1 MPLLNVENARE
12 NVRRYAWAQAIV
24 EGWKNEVDYLIR
36 QDREFVDAMVS
47 ELTPWP
53 EYGQNCPVCVNRLSS
68 MGETGIYDWDPTDPD
83 RLICRY
89 CKTEYPNEDYPET
102 GSVTAPGMNQTFAFY
117 LTDAERAH
125 PEDRSGEH
133 AFKWVRTPVHTSW
146 SGVIRAKKCRWCWEQ
161 MLPLAKLYALT
172 GDVRYARWSAW
183 IMDCMARRY
192 PNWLFHSYDGTV
204 ADCPPAEAAVSMGRF
219 PPAGRFPPETIIS
232 AFEGRH
238 RVGDHAVL
246 NNGFWGA
253 GRVGC
258 SGSDGWYIL
267 RVVMAYDLIRS
278 ARDADGSL
286 VITPEM
292 DRRIVDDLILAGC
305 ADTENW
311 NDINNK
317 CGPGRALSAAVGI
330 LFNKPESVRRAIQ
343 GFEALMDDAFHF
355 DGFCTE
361 SPSYSSMHLNQLREI
376 PELLNG
382 YSDPEGY
389 VPKSGSVLKDL
400 DPFQH
405 FDRYRLALES
415 MVRMLD
421 PNLEEPVI
429 GDSREGSSVDPIYA
443 EVLAARYGSR
453 YAGLLEK
460 SQGAPLSEKGTE
472 YALWNRDPDLK
483 ADEDAR
489 LPHRTEWFPGWHVG
503 VLRGGNPGGHTAFYL
518 NGYAYGG
525 HRHADTLG
533 IIYVSNGK
541 EMAADRGYIWDDPR
555 NAWTGST
562 LAHNIVT
569 VDGQNQAR
577 VNKPSALELFG
588 YGAGIEIVQ
597 ASASPYEQCDSYRR
611 TCVLVQVPG
620 DQTYAVDIFRVDG
633 GSLHQYGFHSNGR
646 LSGISG
652 ADPMPVDEHI
662 EWLDNIRADR
672 PRAPFTATWDNQGV
686 RIDLTLLNPIHRL
699 LLVDAPGWRSDLGED
714 LNAPPVQQVLAERGD
729 DSHLTSR
736 YAAVIS
742 PYVDRSPV
750 LSSRLL
756 LDDPDTG
763 AMAVAVCREGCTD
776 YILSAPEGGAHN
788 IGPLSVTGQFAFA
801 SVDDGG
807 ALLRAYLLRGTEL
820 KCNGLALT
828 PDRSEVS
835 LEVARVSDRTYTL
848 HNAVPDPETLPGAYL
863 LCGDTGY
870 EIEDATEVSI
880 TVRDYP
886 ATECGTVTLLKAA
899 EYVKDD

>member
-1 MPLLNVENARE
+1 MPLLNVDNARE
-12 NVRRYAWAQAIV
+12 NLRHHSWAQAIV
-24 EGWKNEVDYLIR
+24 EGWKKEVDYLIR
-36 QDREFVDAMVS
+36 QDREFVEAMMP

-53 EYGQNCPVCVNRLSS
+53 EYGQNCPACVDRLSS

-83 RLICRY
+83 RLVCRY
-89 CKTEYPNEDYPET
+89 CNTEYPNADYPET
-102 GSVTAPGMNQTFAFY
+102 GSVTAPRMNQTFTFY

-125 PEDRSGEH
+125 PEDRSGKH

-146 SGVIRAKKCRWCWEQ
+146 TGVIRAKKSRWCFEK

-172 GDVRYARWSAW
+172 GDVRYAQWSAW

-204 ADCPPAEAAVSMGRF
+204 ADCPPAEAAASMGKY
-219 PPAGRFPPETIIS
+219 PPAGRFPAETIIT
-232 AFEGRH
+232 AFDGRH

-253 GRVGC
+253 GRIGC
-258 SGSDGWYIL
+258 SGSDGRYIL
-267 RVVMAYDLIRS
+267 SVTLAYEVVGS
-278 ARDADGSL
+278 ARHADGSP
-286 VITPEM
+286 VVTPEM

-330 LFNKPESVRRAIQ
+330 LFGKPESVRRAIE
-343 GFEALMDDAFHF
+343 GFEALMEDAFHF

-361 SPSYSSMHLNQLREI
+361 SPSYSSMHLNQLQDI

-382 YSDPEGY
+382 YSDPDGY
-389 VPKSGSVLKDL
+389 DPKTGAAIRSL

-429 GDSREGSSVDPIYA
+429 GDSREGRSIEPIYA
-443 EVLAARYGSR
+443 EILAAHYGSR

-460 SQGAPLSEKGTE
+460 SQGAPLSERGEE
-472 YALWNRDPDLK
+472 YALWHRDPDLRVD
-483 ADEDAR
+483 DETG
-489 LPHRTEWFPGWHVG
+489 LPLHSEWFPGWHVG
-503 VLRGGNPGGHTAFYL
+503 VLRAGNPAGHTAFYL

-525 HRHADTLG
+525 HRHRDTLG
-533 IIYVSNGK
+533 IIYIAHGR

-569 VDGQNQAR
+569 VDGRNQAGD
-577 VNKPSALELFG
+577 NKPAALELFG
-588 YGAGIEIVQ
+588 TGAGVEVVQ
-597 ASASPYEQCDSYRR
+597 ASAAPYEQCDLYRR

-620 DQTYAVDIFRVDG
+620 DQTYVVDLFRVRG

-646 LSGISG
+646 LTGISG
-652 ADPMPVDEHI
+652 ADLKPADESI
-662 EWLDNIRADR
+662 EWLANVRADR
-672 PRAPFTATWDNQGV
+672 PQGPFRATWEHHDV
-686 RIDLTLLNPIHRL
+686 RVDLTLLNPIHRL
-699 LLVDAPGWRSDLGED
+699 LLADAPGWRSDLGEE
-714 LNAPPVQQVLAERGD
+714 LNAPPVQQIMAERSD
-729 DSHLTSR
+729 DRQLTSQ

-742 PYVDRSPV
+742 PFVDRSPV
-750 LSSRLL
+750 QCSRLL
-756 LDDPDTG
+756 VDDPDTG
-763 AMAVAVCREGCTD
+763 AMAVAVRRQGCTD
-776 YILSAPEGGAHN
+776 FIISAPEGGVHH
-788 IGPLSVTGQFAFA
+788 IGPLSVTGRFAFA
-801 SVDDGG
+801 SVDNVGRV
-807 ALLRAYLLRGTEL
+807 LRAYLLRGTEIR
-820 KCNGLALT
+820 CNGHALT
-828 PDRSEVS
+828 VDRAEVS
-835 LEVARVSDRTYTL
+835 LEVDRVCDRTYHL
-848 HNAVPDPETLPGAYL
+848 RSAVPDPDTLPGTYL
-863 LCGDTGY
+863 LGGDTGY
-870 EIEDATEVSI
+870 EIEDATGASI

-886 ATECGTVTLLKAA
+886 ATECDTVTLLKSA
-899 EYVKDD
+899 EYVKEG

>member
-1 MPLLNVENARE
+1 MPLLNVDNARE
-12 NVRRYAWAQAIV
+12 NLRRHSWAQAIV
-24 EGWKNEVDYLIR
+24 EGWKKEVEYLIG
-36 QDREFVDAMVS
+36 QDRDFVDAMVS

-68 MGETGIYDWDPTDPD
+68 MGETGLYDWDPKDPD

-89 CKTEYPNEDYPET
+89 CKTEYPNDDYPET
-102 GSVTAPGMNQTFAFY
+102 GSVTAPGLNQTFTFY

-146 SGVIRAKKCRWCWEQ
+146 TGVIRSKKCRWCWEQ
-161 MLPLAKLYALT
+161 ILPLAKLYALT
-172 GDVRYARWSAW
+172 GDVRYARRSAW

-204 ADCPPAEAAVSMGRF
+204 ADCPPSEAAASMGRF
-219 PPAGRFPPETIIS
+219 PPAGRFSPETIIS

-267 RVVMAYDLIRS
+267 RVAMAYDLIRS
-278 ARDADGSL
+278 ARDADGSP

-330 LFNKPESVRRAIQ
+330 LFGKPESVRRAIA
-343 GFEALMDDAFHF
+343 GFEALMEDAFHF

-389 VPKSGSVLKDL
+389 APESGPVLKNL

-443 EVLAARYGSR
+443 EVLAAHYGSR

-460 SQGAPLSEKGTE
+460 SQGAPLSEKGAE

-483 ADEDAR
+483 AEAGAL
-489 LPHRTEWFPGWHVG
+489 LPLRTEWFPGWHVG

-533 IIYVSNGK
+533 IIYVSHGK

-562 LAHNIVT
+562 LAHSIVT
-569 VDGQNQAR
+569 VDGQNQSR
-577 VNKPSALELFG
+577 DNRPSVLELFG
-588 YGAGIEIVQ
+588 CGAGVEVVQ
-597 ASASPYEQCDSYRR
+597 ASAAPYEQCDQYRR

-620 DQTYAVDIFRVDG
+620 DQTYAVDLFRVSG

-646 LSGISG
+646 LAGISG
-652 ADPMPVDEHI
+652 ADPKPVDEHI
-662 EWLDNIRADR
+662 EWLDNLRADR
-672 PRAPFTATWDNQGV
+672 PGTPFTAKWDNLGV

-699 LLVDAPGWRSDLGED
+699 LLADAPGWRSDLGED
-714 LNAPPVQQVLAERGD
+714 LNAPPVQQILAERRD
-729 DSHLTSR
+729 DSQLNSR

-763 AMAVAVCREGCTD
+763 AMAVAACREGCTD

-788 IGPLSVTGQFAFA
+788 VGPLSFSGQFAFV

-807 ALLRAYLLRGTEL
+807 DLLRAYLLRGTEL
-820 KCNGLALT
+820 RCNGHVLT
-828 PDRSEVS
+828 VDRSEVS
-835 LEVARVSDRTYTL
+835 LDVARVSDRTYTF
-848 HNAVPDPETLPGAYL
+848 HNAVPDPETLPGNHL

-870 EIEDATEVSI
+870 EIEAATEVSI

-886 ATECGTVTLLKAA
+886 ATECDTVTLLKSA
-899 EYVKDD
+899 EKQQ

>member
-12 NVRRYAWAQAIV
+12 NLRRHSWAQAIV
-24 EGWKNEVDYLIR
+24 EGWKKEVAYLIR

-83 RLICRY
+83 RLVCRY

-102 GSVTAPGMNQTFAFY
+102 GSVTAPGMNQTFTFY

-146 SGVIRAKKCRWCWEQ
+146 TGVMRSKKCRWCWEQ

-219 PPAGRFPPETIIS
+219 PPAGRFPPETIVS
-232 AFEGRH
+232 AFEDRH

-267 RVVMAYDLIRS
+267 DVAMAYDLIRS
-278 ARDADGSL
+278 ARDADGAP
-286 VITPEM
+286 VMTPEM

-330 LFNKPESVRRAIQ
+330 LFGKPESVRRAIE

-361 SPSYSSMHLNQLREI
+361 SPSYSSMHLNQLRNI

-453 YAGLLEK
+453 YARPAGEVSGSPAVRKRHRIRPVEPGPGSESGRGRPFAAPYRMVPGL
-460 SQGAPLSEKGTE
+460 
-472 YALWNRDPDLK
+472 
-483 ADEDAR
+483 AR
-489 LPHRTEWFPGWHVG
+489 RCFCG
-503 VLRGGNPGGHTAFYL
+503 GGNPGGHTAFYL

-577 VNKPSALELFG
+577 NNMPSVLELFG
-588 YGAGIEIVQ
+588 CGAGIEVVQ
-597 ASASPYEQCDSYRR
+597 ASAAPYPQCDQYRR

-620 DQTYAVDIFRVDG
+620 DQTYAVDLFRVGG

-646 LSGISG
+646 LTGIAG
-652 ADPMPVDEHI
+652 ADPKPVDEHI

-672 PRAPFTATWDNQGV
+672 PREPFTATWDNQGV
-686 RIDLTLLNPIHRL
+686 RLDLTLLNPVHRL
-699 LLVDAPGWRSDLGED
+699 LLVDAPGWRSDLGEE
-714 LNAPPVQQVLAERGD
+714 LNAPPVQQILAERNGD
-729 DSHLTSR
+729 EVRNSR
-736 YAAVIS
+736 YSAVIS

-763 AMAVAVCREGCTD
+763 AMAVAVRREGCTD
-776 YILSAPEGGAHN
+776 YILSAPEGGSHDV
-788 IGPLSVTGQFAFA
+788 GPLSIVGHFAFA
-801 SVDDGG
+801 SVNDGG
-807 ALLRAYLLRGTEL
+807 SLLRAYLLSGTEL
-820 KCNGLALT
+820 RCNGHVLTLGQIRGLSGRRPRHRFHLPLAKRRARPRYPSRRLSSVRRYRVRNRGCH
-828 PDRSEVS
+828 RSVHH
-835 LEVARVSDRTYTL
+835 R
-848 HNAVPDPETLPGAYL
+848 P
-863 LCGDTGY
+863 
-870 EIEDATEVSI
+870 
-880 TVRDYP
+880 
-886 ATECGTVTLLKAA
+886 
-899 EYVKDD
+899 